1 MSISPIPKK
10 TLNFAKPLSKL
21 SNNRYSRDRSQALD
35 ASPALKYSRLDVS
48 GTSQNHLIT
57 EADSEGRYNTKKKKN
72 NSISMNLKDYL

>member
-35 ASPALKYSRLDVS
+35 ASPALYSRLDVS
-48 GTSQNHLIT
+48 GTSQYQLIT
-57 EADSEGRYNTKKKKN
+57 EADSDGRPNTKKKKN